1 MCMAADEKMKA
12 LLRKH
17 GARLTVE
24 TVTDLKTAQAI
35 LDGTVT
41 AESLNLTAPTLK
53 DLAEILLGGGGDPE
67 FVRMCL
73 PHITR
78 KRDDP
83 WWNGM
88 LLNAKVPEGLKL
100 ILEHGVDPDMADD
113 AGYTVLHHL
122 ASDYCRASNEEARV
136 IRATMLLDAGASL
149 AKRDPLL
156 KSTPL
161 GWACRWGRIEL
172 VDCTWSAA
180 PTPWDQMPSRGRH
193 LWHGLRS
200 AGITRLSSCSARMA
214 QVDLGD
220 SRHPL
225 FAWVY
230 ARCRKVGVWV
240 YEFG

>member
-1 MCMAADEKMKA
+1 MRA

-24 TVTDLKTAQAI
+24 TVTDPKIARAV
-35 LDGTVT
+35 LDGTVK
-41 AESLNLTAPTLK
+41 AESLNLTEPTLQ
-53 DLAEILLGGGGDPE
+53 DLAEILLGVGGDPE

-83 WWNGM
+83 WWNAM

-113 AGYTVLHHL
+113 VGYTVLHNL

-156 KSTPL
+156 KSTQL

-172 VDCTWSAA
+172 VRLYLEHGADAVESDAEPWA
-180 PTPWDQMPSRGRH
+180 TPLALATKRGH
-193 LWHGLRS
+193 HEIVELLRS
-200 AGITRLSSCSARMA
+200 AGAGA
-214 QVDLGD
+214 
-220 SRHPL
+220 
-225 FAWVY
+225 
-230 ARCRKVGVWV
+230 
-240 YEFG
+240 